1 MRQGTR
7 KTLAGLIL
15 PILML
20 SACRPSGD
28 SSADAGAE
36 AQTDAPPRAA
46 FRVVGKLES
55 SRLDEASGLQVAD
68 GILVLH
74 NDDGRR
80 LFMAGPDGREL
91 GVARVDEA
99 KNRDWEDIARVPGDA
114 GPLLVIGDI
123 GDNHAGRKDV
133 SLYFLR
139 ESELVDPWRDVAAIH
154 RLRVRYP
161 DGARDAEAL
170 AYDPVDRMLLILSK
184 RDEPPRLYG
193 IPLDLALWQDE
204 IEATFLGEVPGFR
217 PPTRSDILRHP
228 GRGLWVSQ
236 PTGMDISADGRL
248 AAVITYRSL
257 YLFRRE
263 SGESWAEAMQRPPEE
278 YVGPP
283 GYHDEAVGFTPDGR
297 SVYVTTE
304 GRPAPLYRLD
314 LPGRQER

>member
-1 MRQGTR
+1 MKQRTSKSILTGVLLPALL
-7 KTLAGLIL
+7 LAG
-15 PILML
+15 
-20 SACRPSGD
+20 CQPSGD
-28 SSADAGAE
+28 SAL
-36 AQTDAPPRAA
+36 TDPVASVGTAPPRAT
-46 FRVVGKLES
+46 FSVVGKLQS
-55 SRLDEASGLQVAD
+55 SRLDEASGLQVGD
-68 GILVLH
+68 GTLYLH

-80 LFMAGPDGREL
+80 LFVASPNGREL
-91 GVARVDEA
+91 GEVKLDQA
-99 KNRDWEDIARVPGDA
+99 KNRDWEDITRVPGDD
-114 GPLLVIGDI
+114 GPLLVVGDI

-139 ESELVDPWRDVAAIH
+139 EADLVSPWQDVAARH

-170 AYDPVDRMLLILSK
+170 AYDPDERLLLILSK
-184 RDEPPRLYG
+184 RDQPPRLYG

-204 IEATFLGEVPGFR
+204 VEAEFLGEVPGFR

-236 PTGMDISADGRL
+236 PTGMDISPDGRL

-263 SGESWAEAMQRPPEE
+263 PGESWADAMQRPPEE
-278 YVGPP
+278 YIGPP
-283 GYHDEAVGFTPDGR
+283 GYHDEAVGFSPDGR
-297 SVYVTTE
+297 SIYVTTE

-314 LPGRQER
+314 LP